1 MSLNVQQARKD
12 TPACARLVHFNNAG
26 ASLSPDVVV
35 ESVVRYLQL
44 EAQIG
49 GYEAAERQSAEV
61 DKVYESVA
69 RLINASP
76 GEIALMES
84 ATRAWDMAFYSIGFR
99 PGDRIL
105 TASNEYA
112 SNFIAFLQARKRY
125 GVDIGVVENDEHGQI
140 SLDALRE
147 ALDERVRLVALTHV
161 ATNSGL
167 VQPAEA
173 AGEIIKEVGALYLLD
188 ACQSAGQL
196 ELDVKR
202 LKCDFLSA
210 TGRKYLRGPRGTGFL
225 YVRRELIERMEPV
238 LLDLQ
243 AATWTS
249 SDSYEVRADARRFEA
264 FESSIACRMGLGAAV
279 DYALGW
285 GIEAISE
292 RVAELAAALREELG
306 RIPGVTVHDAG
317 ERRCGIVTFAS
328 DRVSP
333 WEIQERLRTR
343 SINVAITQTRHSRL
357 DMEARGLDSLVRAS
371 VHYYNTEDE
380 IARMGLELA
389 RLQEAAS
396 LQ

>member
-1 MSLNVQQARKD
+1 
-12 TPACARLVHFNNAG
+12 
-26 ASLSPDVVV
+26 
-35 ESVVRYLQL
+35 
-44 EAQIG
+44 
-49 GYEAAERQSAEV
+49 
-61 DKVYESVA
+61 
-69 RLINASP
+69 
-76 GEIALMES
+76 
-84 ATRAWDMAFYSIGFR
+84 
-99 PGDRIL
+99 
-105 TASNEYA
+105 
-112 SNFIAFLQARKRY
+112 
-125 GVDIGVVENDEHGQI
+125 
-140 SLDALRE
+140 
-147 ALDERVRLVALTHV
+147 
-161 ATNSGL
+161 
-167 VQPAEA
+167 
-173 AGEIIKEVGALYLLD
+173 
-188 ACQSAGQL
+188 
-196 ELDVKR
+196 
-202 LKCDFLSA
+202 
-210 TGRKYLRGPRGTGFL
+210 
-225 YVRRELIERMEPV
+225 
-238 LLDLQ
+238 
-243 AATWTS
+243 
-249 SDSYEVRADARRFEA
+249 
-264 FESSIACRMGLGAAV
+264 MGLGAAV

>member
-140 SLDALRE
+140 SLEALRE
-147 ALDERVRLVALTHV
+147 ALDERVRLIALTHV

-173 AGEIIKEVGALYLLD
+173 AGEIIKEAGALFLLD